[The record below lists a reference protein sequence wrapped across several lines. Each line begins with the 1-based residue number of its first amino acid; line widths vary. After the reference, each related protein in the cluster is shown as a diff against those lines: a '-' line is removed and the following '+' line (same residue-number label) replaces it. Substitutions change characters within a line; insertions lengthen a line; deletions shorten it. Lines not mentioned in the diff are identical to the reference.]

1 MLTLYNTLDRIRTGE
16 IFQRR
21 KNRVIPSPELVSDAS
36 HIGRLARQGSSMKIP
51 IGLAAA
57 TETGGDQSRPDTPA
71 SGMSGASGVAVVESS
86 LKKAKKP
93 RRPGSGKSRADDS
106 RATTPISKERPRA
119 MSVVATAAESDEKK
133 EQDLIEVLRD
143 FISRAFM
150 QEVAFFPERIQD
162 FVEANQR
169 RIQQSVGDTSWS

>member
-1 MLTLYNTLDRIRTGE
+1 MHENHVILFNKKLCCGDELKTAREQVRAEARGLW
-16 IFQRR
+16 RR
-21 KNRVIPSPELVSDAS
+21 
-36 HIGRLARQGSSMKIP
+36 G
-51 IGLAAA
+51 
-57 TETGGDQSRPDTPA
+57 
-71 SGMSGASGVAVVESS
+71 SGVAVVESS